1 MLTQATRTETPQRR
15 AAAGEQSHDRQAS
28 LNADR
33 IVDGADRS
41 KTSDIGVSINSRPD
55 VTRLASLQRSAN
67 SSPGATH
74 VAQMKAVL
82 QGGSSTIQRK
92 KMDGLPEDLQSG
104 LESLSGLNLDD
115 VAVHY
120 NSPEPAKVA
129 AHAVTQGKDIHL
141 APGQQRHLNH
151 EAWHVV
157 QQLQDR
163 VKPTTQISGVQVNDD
178 PGLER
183 EADRMGARAEQ
194 AGAPTHAPVAQAR
207 SAGNS
212 QTETVSQRQP
222 WTKLLGG
229 LGMYGAFMAKNAYQ
243 QYDINKNPEKY
254 IEGEN
259 EEQGRLRAVYETSKG
274 KEGQASY
281 AMRPPVSL
289 AHLFLGNIGSAQ
301 IGGHYAYDIPHLLQ
315 GPDTDEN
322 LQNIGKTETDDY
334 WAKQEGV
341 SGWMGRKLSAD
352 DRANALKGSRDLR
365 KKYGL

>member
-1 MLTQATRTETPQRR
+1 MLTLATRAETAQRR
-15 AAAGEQSHDRQAS
+15 APAGEQSHQRQVNM
-28 LNADR
+28 NADR
-33 IVDGADRS
+33 IVDGADSS
-41 KTSDIGVSINSRPD
+41 KTSDVAVSMNSRPE
-55 VTRLASLQRSAN
+55 VTRLASLQRAAN
-67 SSPGATH
+67 TSPGATH
-74 VAQMKAVL
+74 VAQMKAIM
-82 QGGSSTIQRK
+82 QSGSHAAAQQK
-92 KMDGLPEDLQSG
+92 NGLPEDLQSG
-104 LESLSGLNLDD
+104 LESMSGLNLDD
-115 VAVHY
+115 VSVHY

-129 AHAVTQGKDIHL
+129 AHAVTQGKNIHL

-163 VKPTTQISGVQVNDD
+163 VKPTTQISGVQINDD

-183 EADRMGARAEQ
+183 EADHMGARAEQ

-207 SAGNS
+207 ATGSLQAG
-212 QTETVSQRQP
+212 TVSQRQP
-222 WTKLLGG
+222 WGKFLGS
-229 LGMYGAFMAKNAYQ
+229 MFGAWVGSNAYK

-289 AHLFLGNIGSAQ
+289 AHLIFGNIGSAK

-315 GPDTDEN
+315 GPDSDKN
-322 LQNIGKTETDDY
+322 LENIGKTETDDY
-334 WAKQEGV
+334 WAKQTGV
-341 SGWMGRKLSAD
+341 SGWMGRGLSAKNRSD
-352 DRANALKGSRDLR
+352 ALKSSRDFR
-365 KKYGL
+365 KKWKV